1 MIKTSSVVSSQVT
14 RLRNLRQLRRHSV
27 LPALLGAI
35 AMVFWP
41 ALASANCCCRQA
53 ESLSQVAEIAG
64 GVCETTCP
72 GCCAEKTTPRKSD
85 VVKQS
90 VPSCCETGQG
100 GASGL
105 DFSGCGESESCKCEF
120 GCCQFTHATLS
131 APVESDSSTSFVA
144 ALSELV
150 SILPSPSRSES
161 SESIDR
167 PCFLNAQDRCALLCR
182 WLK

>member
-1 MIKTSSVVSSQVT
+1 M
-14 RLRNLRQLRRHSV
+14 RNLRQLRRLSV

-64 GVCETTCP
+64 GAYETTCP
-72 GCCAEKTTPRKSD
+72 KCCAEKPTSRKSV

-90 VPSCCETGQG
+90 VPPCCETGDD
-100 GASGL
+100 GASGH
-105 DFSGCGESESCKCEF
+105 DSSGCGESERCKCEF

-131 APVESDSSTSFVA
+131 APVESDSSTSFLA

-150 SILPSPSRSES
+150 SILPSHSRSES

-167 PCFLNAQDRCALLCR
+167 PCSLDAQDRCALLCR